1 MSVSVTRVPYAGLA
15 TRALAL
21 AVDVAIINVI
31 VFACAAVLGLVG
43 SLVGDLQ
50 LDTFGRLL
58 AAAAWGLAVGAYFVF
73 FWSIARP
80 DARDADDGHPRAQGR
95 QRRTRRRCGARSCG

>member
-1 MSVSVTRVPYAGLA
+1 MSVTRVPYAGLA

-21 AVDVAIINVI
+21 ALDAAIINLV

-50 LDTFGRLL
+50 LDTVGRLL
-58 AAAAWGLAVGAYFVF
+58 AGCAWAV
-73 FWSIARP
+73 
-80 DARDADDGHPRAQGR
+80 H
-95 QRRTRRRCGARSCG
+95 RRRLLRAVLEHSRARRPPCA